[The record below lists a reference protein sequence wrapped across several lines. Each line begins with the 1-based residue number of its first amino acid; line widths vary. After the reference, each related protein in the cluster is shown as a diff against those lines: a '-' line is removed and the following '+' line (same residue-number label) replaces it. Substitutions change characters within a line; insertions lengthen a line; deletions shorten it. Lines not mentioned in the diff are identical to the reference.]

1 MSKGDNLHPHIGVGL
16 EHPIEKGLPGG
27 PALLV
32 RFKQRLPLPLVGL
45 LQGLVLLCLTIQFLQ
60 QGFET
65 MTLLQ
70 PVPHEARIGQSPL
83 SQLSLQLLRC
93 PFHDFGTGAPGHEA
107 WMLRLFPAMTPK
119 CGSQLLQLSACGQ
132 KQRIDLLPPGQRIGV
147 AFWVK
152 QLS

>member
-1 MSKGDNLHPHIGVGL
+1 MAEGTNLHPHIIVGL
-16 EHPIEKGLPGG
+16 EHPIEKGLPGAT
-27 PALLV
+27 ALLV

-45 LQGLVLLCLTIQFLQ
+45 IQGLVLLCHTIQLLQ

-93 PFHDFGTGAPGHEA
+93 PFHGVGTGAPGNEA
-107 WMLRLFPAMTPK
+107 WMLRLFPAITPK
-119 CGSQLLQLSACGQ
+119 FGSQLLQLSICGQ
-132 KQRIDLLPPGQRIGV
+132 ELRIDLLPPGQRIGV